1 MPALPGRVC
10 AVPVPDADDET
21 LCEVSCRLVGTRDA
35 RKTGCTKGLT
45 LPSVQVDVAALD
57 AAFAPHVPVAD
68 VSKPAANGTAAGTAG
83 QQQSRNSSP
92 AVQLLKAG
100 AQFVLETLGLPGFL
114 QPAAGP
120 CPPKLLAWHCNKQQL
135 AVGHAGSGAV
145 LLYDLSAAAAAAAAG
160 DGVLSQ
166 AQQVL
171 THQLQQQVG
180 CLAWRPVHCSSLAV
194 GCLGG
199 VALWSLGK
207 APLAA
212 SSSQHRGR
220 ENGGGGAA
228 AAAAAQGAW
237 VTFLQFK
244 HGCRVSSLSWSP
256 DGRLLAGSSSDCSRV
271 MVWDVALGVGA
282 SLRLGLQPITC
293 LQWSPDGG
301 YLFAAARCGRFFLYE
316 TATWSLRSWDTPAGS
331 AVTAAAWAPDASAVL
346 LALSGSSQL
355 VALYLVGQPPNLT
368 EQLLPVT
375 LPGVSDA
382 QQDQPGASC
391 IADLAWDPQGS
402 RLAVALQQ
410 PHAAAG
416 TVALFSTTHKPV
428 VECSLIGFVQ
438 PGAAAA
444 AEGAMGSAA
453 EGSTATAAGE
463 KGSSSSVRLHTAF
476 APVAGKAKAR
486 SLQGASPAS
495 FTRFYTGSDQPVR
508 PLAAAPEPANMAEAV
523 NPKAYPLADA
533 TLTNTI
539 MDIVQQAANYK
550 QLKKGA
556 NEATKTLNRGISEFV
571 VMAADTEPIEILLHL
586 PLLAEDK
593 NVPYVFVPSKAA
605 LGRACGVSRPVIA
618 ASVTTNEGSQ
628 LKSQIQSLKDAI
640 EKLLI

>member
-92 AVQLLKAG
+92 AVQLLMAG

-145 LLYDLSAAAAAAAAG
+145 LLYDLSAAAAG

-171 THQLQQQVG
+171 THQLQQQVR

-402 RLAVALQQ
+402 RLA
-410 PHAAAG
+410 
-416 TVALFSTTHKPV
+416 
-428 VECSLIGFVQ
+428 
-438 PGAAAA
+438 
-444 AEGAMGSAA
+444 
-453 EGSTATAAGE
+453 
-463 KGSSSSVRLHTAF
+463 
-476 APVAGKAKAR
+476 R

-495 FTRFYTGSDQPVR
+495 FTRFNTGSDQPVR

>member
-68 VSKPAANGTAAGTAG
+68 VSKPAANGTAAGG
-83 QQQSRNSSP
+83 QQQSKNSSP

-100 AQFVLETLGLPGFL
+100 AQFVLETLGLPSFL

-135 AVGHAGSGAV
+135 AVGHSGSGAV
-145 LLYDLSAAAAAAAAG
+145 LLYDLSAGAAAAASGDDAG

-220 ENGGGGAA
+220 ENGGGGGAA
-228 AAAAAQGAW
+228 GGAAQGGW

-301 YLFAAARCGRFFLYE
+301 YLFAGVGASLWLGLQPITCLQWSPDGGYLFAAARCGRFFLYE
-316 TATWSLRSWDTPAGS
+316 TATWTLRSWDTPAGS

-391 IADLAWDPQGS
+391 IADLAWDPHGS

-428 VECSLIGFVQ
+428 VECSLIAFVQ

-444 AEGAMGSAA
+444 AAAAA
-453 EGSTATAAGE
+453 EGE
-463 KGSSSSVRLHTAF
+463 
-476 APVAGKAKAR
+476 R

-495 FTRFYTGSDQPVR
+495 FTRLYTGSDQPVR